1 MGDWFVSVDGRNTG
15 PHPAEHV
22 RHWLEAGQV
31 PPSALLWPTD
41 GSSGADWLSVEQ
53 AWPQL
58 NGAPPP
64 GASGP
69 VSSGPGA
76 VGPVSSGPGASG
88 PGASGPVT
96 RADVPAPPGTGPVG
110 AATGGYPMRG
120 FPAVAAAAPHT
131 PGWNPV
137 QALADFAGV
146 DRLEGFRP
154 GELLSAV
161 FRRYSREETERH
173 FATGLPETTPEVHE
187 IEPGWPKPWMFVRL
201 LGMSSVLF
209 VGFLVLIKLFDGGN
223 LLPGLIVVGSFA
235 VPLSVLV
242 FFFEVNSP
250 RNVSLYLVI
259 HCLLMGGLISLAIT
273 LLLEQTVGRVD
284 EYFFHTF
291 VDPVLIGVAEEV
303 AKLVA
308 VFLIT
313 LRLPAVRYPWI
324 LNGMLFGAAVG
335 AGFACFESAG
345 YAFYSLLL
353 PDPANADAVGPN
365 LAGSVNTIVLRGVLA
380 PFGHV
385 VWTALVAGALWRVKL
400 AGGLDARMLLSQ
412 RVLRMLLIVVVLH
425 ALWDFDFTARIPYY
439 LGQIGLGVVAWVLA
453 FGMLQNGLK
462 QIKAAKAASPIG
474 FLRVSGATQ
483 VLRTVGQVGS

>member
-1 MGDWFVSVDGRNTG
+1 MGDWFVSVDGQNTG
-15 PHPAEHV
+15 PHPADHV
-22 RHWLEAGQV
+22 RHWLQAGQV
-31 PPSALLWPTD
+31 PSTALLWPTD
-41 GSSGADWLSVEQ
+41 GSSGATWLTVQQ
-53 AWPQL
+53 AWPL
-58 NGAPPP
+58 LTDGAVPV
-64 GASGP
+64 GP
-69 VSSGPGA
+69 VVAVRPATAVGPGTA
-76 VGPVSSGPGASG
+76 VGPVA
-88 PGASGPVT
+88 
-96 RADVPAPPGTGPVG
+96 VG
-110 AATGGYPMRG
+110 
-120 FPAVAAAAPHT
+120 PAVPVDLVAGRV
-131 PGWNPV
+131 PGQVLAGRNPM

-173 FATGLPETTPEVHE
+173 FATGLPETTPEVHA

-209 VGFLVLIKLFDGGN
+209 IGFLALIQLFDGGN

-259 HCLLMGGLISLAIT
+259 HCLLIGGLISLALT
-273 LLLEQTVGRVD
+273 LLFEQTVGRVD
-284 EYFFHTF
+284 QSLFRTF
-291 VDPVLIGVAEEV
+291 VDPALIGIAEEIG
-303 AKLVA
+303 KLLA
-308 VFLIT
+308 VFVIT
-313 LRLPAVRYPWI
+313 YRLPAVRYPWI

-345 YAFYSLLL
+345 YAFFSLFQ
-353 PDPANADAVGPN
+353 PDPTNPDIVGPN
-365 LAGSVNTIVLRGVLA
+365 LSESINTIVLRGALA

-385 VWTALVAGALWRVKL
+385 VWTALAAGALWRVKL
-400 AGGLDARMLLSQ
+400 AGGLDVKMLLSK

-425 ALWDFDFTARIPYY
+425 ALWDFDYTSDIPFY
-439 LGQIGLGVVAWVLA
+439 LGQLTLGVLAWLLA

-462 QIKAAKAASPIG
+462 QIKAAKAASPVG
-474 FLRVSGATQ
+474 YLQVSGATQ